1 MRSALS
7 FAMGT
12 ALALMAPAALAQD
25 NQAGVSGSVGGSA
38 QLPPPPAVAAPA
50 PAAAPPTAVAQSS
63 TARVEPADDGISD
76 HEKYAV
82 GHFAIGYLGF
92 TTIPLDGMPAGVSAP
107 VIGVRYWLNEKIGLD
122 LGAGLGLTG
131 GSTETTNGNVTTTTD
146 KAGVFGLALHGGV
159 PIALAHQKHY
169 KFLVI
174 PELNVAFAHMSQA
187 VPNQNDISHNGFHLD
202 VGARAGAEIHF
213 GFIGIP
219 QLALQATIGAFLRTD
234 HTSFS
239 QDTPTGTN
247 KGSDSTTSLGTSVQS
262 DPWAL
267 FVNNISALYYFP

>member
-7 FAMGT
+7 FAMGI
-12 ALALMAPAALAQD
+12 ALALVAPAALAQD

-38 QLPPPPAVAAPA
+38 QLPPPAVA
-50 PAAAPPTAVAQSS
+50 PAAAPPPTAVAQSS

-82 GHFAIGYLGF
+82 GHFALGYLGF
-92 TTIPLDGMPAGVSAP
+92 TTIPLDGVPAGVSAP
-107 VIGVRYWLNEKIGLD
+107 VVGVRYWLNEKIGLD

-131 GSTETTNGNVTTTTD
+131 GSTETTTGNTTTTTD

-174 PELNVAFAHMSQA
+174 PELNVAFAHSSEA
-187 VPNQNDISHNGFHLD
+187 VPNANDISHNGFHLD

-234 HTSFS
+234 HTSRS
-239 QDTPTGTN
+239 QDVPNGTN
-247 KGSDSTTSLGTSVQS
+247 KASDSTTSLGTSVQS